1 MLTFEPKH
9 TQPFTFEHA
18 CQLDAPTIS
27 EEISRLHNSLRVLSS
42 TQKQLQEAIAAETT
56 PDVDL
61 QEAYRENLEV
71 MWSQEERIVMLRKA
85 LEARGAAVADNPHY
99 QVHIHPS
106 SLLATPSEVA
116 APASRDGRVHEQ
128 TSNEDESV
136 LRNPWLYAFCPMKG
150 YSWIEVAM
158 RSEDRLGIRI
168 VMRSLITI
176 YTRSIGRRYWGIHLT
191 TIIMDNFISAGIS
204 IFDRINLSPLLL
216 NLPRNPAVA
225 VGLPIILGSL
235 SGYPTAKV
243 VKSGWYEEGLRAKRL
258 GLSGQYSMGYASHL
272 AIKTYDTSLSPAIKD
287 AALTGLKMYWVQL
300 GLNLATDCGYLG
312 MQKGIA
318 LIDIAALTST
328 VAAMTHTLHEPTGGT
343 STYLLA
349 PYCAWLSFAT
359 YLNGGYWWLNRGTPT
374 GPATSFPR
382 REE

>member
-27 EEISRLHNSLRVLSS
+27 EGDIPTMSSLKVLSS
-42 TQKQLQEAIAAETT
+42 TQKQLQEAMAAETT

-71 MWSQEERIVMLRKA
+71 IGSQEERIVMLRKA

-128 TSNEDESV
+128 TSNEDESGGV
-136 LRNPWLYAFCPMKG
+136 YL
-150 YSWIEVAM
+150 
-158 RSEDRLGIRI
+158 
-168 VMRSLITI
+168 
-176 YTRSIGRRYWGIHLT
+176 SIGRRYWGIHLT

-243 VKSGWYEEGLRAKRL
+243 VKSGWYESLRAPPGRPPRQAFGIVWPIL
-258 GLSGQYSMGYASHL
+258 YASMGYASHL

-300 GLNLATDCGYLG
+300 GLNLAWTPLFFLWK
-312 MQKGIA
+312 QAGIA

>member
-42 TQKQLQEAIAAETT
+42 TQKQLQEAMAAETT

-71 MWSQEERIVMLRKA
+71 IGSQEERIVMLRKA

-99 QVHIHPS
+99 QDQP
-106 SLLATPSEVA
+106 L
-116 APASRDGRVHEQ
+116 
-128 TSNEDESV
+128 
-136 LRNPWLYAFCPMKG
+136 
-150 YSWIEVAM
+150 
-158 RSEDRLGIRI
+158 
-168 VMRSLITI
+168 
-176 YTRSIGRRYWGIHLT
+176 
-191 TIIMDNFISAGIS
+191 
-204 IFDRINLSPLLL
+204 PLLL

-243 VKSGWYEEGLRAKRL
+243 VKSGWYESLRAPPGRPPRQAFGIVWPIL
-258 GLSGQYSMGYASHL
+258 YASMGYASHL

-300 GLNLATDCGYLG
+300 GLNLAWTPLFFLWK
-312 MQKGIA
+312 QAGIA